1 MVLTMDVLVFLFFSA
16 FLAGL
21 VDAVAGGGGLI
32 ALPALLFAGIPP
44 QLALGTNK
52 LQGSFG
58 TLTAAFNYIKKGQ
71 ASLKEAWL
79 GIVFTLL
86 GAAAGAVLVQQLDPD
101 FLGPVI
107 PILLLLVFI
116 YTLFSRNLGLKTGAP
131 RLPHG
136 VFFVFSGLGLGFYDG
151 FFGPGTGSFWT
162 MAFMVLL
169 GMNMTRASGFTKV
182 MNFTSNIVALCSFVL
197 GGNVL
202 YSVGLVMACGQ
213 IAGAVIGSNLAISKG
228 ARFIRPV
235 FLTVIFFTIVRLGYQ
250 NYNVWFLP

>member
-1 MVLTMDVLVFLFFSA
+1 MTMDVLVFLFFSA

-58 TLTAAFNYIKKGQ
+58 TLTASFNYIRKGQ
-71 ASLKEAWL
+71 ASLKEAWV
-79 GIVFTLL
+79 GIVFTLV
-86 GAAAGAVLVQQLDPD
+86 GAAAGAGLVQQLDPD
-101 FLGPVI
+101 FLVPVI
-107 PILLLLVFI
+107 PVLLFLVFI
-116 YTLFSRNLGLKTGAP
+116 YTLFSRDLGVTTGVP
-131 RLPHG
+131 RLHHG
-136 VFFVFSGLGLGFYDG
+136 IVFVFLGVILGFYDG

-162 MAFMVLL
+162 MGFMVLL
-169 GMNMTRASGFTKV
+169 GMNMTRASGFTKI
-182 MNFTSNIVALCSFVL
+182 MNFTSNIVALVSFVI

-213 IAGAVIGSNLAISKG
+213 ILGAVIGSSLAIQKG

-235 FLTVIFFTIVRLGYQ
+235 FLTVIFLTILRLGYQ
-250 NYNVWFLP
+250 NYAAWFSS

>member
-1 MVLTMDVLVFLFFSA
+1 MDLLVFLFFSGL
-16 FLAGL
+16 LAGL

-58 TLTAAFNYIKKGQ
+58 TLTAAFNYIRKGQ
-71 ASLKEAWL
+71 ASLKASWI
-79 GIVFTLL
+79 GIVFTLV
-86 GAAAGAVLVQQLDPD
+86 GAAIGAMVVQQLDSD
-101 FLGPVI
+101 FLEPVI
-107 PILLLLVFI
+107 PVLLLLVFL
-116 YTLFSRNLGLKTGAP
+116 YTLFSKNLGFKEHAP
-131 RLPHG
+131 RLSAR
-136 VFFVFSGLGLGFYDG
+136 FFFILFGLGLGFYDG

-169 GMNMTRASGFTKV
+169 GLNMTRASGFTKV
-182 MNFTSNIVALCSFVL
+182 MNFTSNIVALSSFIL

-202 YSVGLVMACGQ
+202 FSVGLVMACGQ
-213 IAGAVIGSNLAISKG
+213 VVGAAIGSGLAIRKG

-235 FLTVIFFTIVRLGYQ
+235 FMTVIFFTILRLGYQ
-250 NYNVWFLP
+250 NYWTWF